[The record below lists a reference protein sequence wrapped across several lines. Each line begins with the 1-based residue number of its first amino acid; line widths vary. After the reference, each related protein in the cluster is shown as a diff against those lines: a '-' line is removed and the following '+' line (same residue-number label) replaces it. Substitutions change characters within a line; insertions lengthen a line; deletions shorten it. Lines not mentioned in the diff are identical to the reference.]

1 MSIIQTQI
9 NPEILNSL
17 YGLFCAINIPKTSS
31 TESRKNSIGMRR
43 KCFGI
48 VRFRIPNKGSNYQLY
63 GTSRFTKLYPEI
75 YDELKLVI
83 NQIFPDFTYTSI
95 QVNHNGIMDYHTD
108 NNNMGDTV
116 ILSFGEYTGGNL
128 VIKYNG
134 VETEYDMNCRAVRF
148 DASRI
153 PHKVN
158 DDLIGN
164 KYSLVYFTI
173 SH

>member
-9 NPEILNSL
+9 NPEILNTL
-17 YGLFCAINIPKTSS
+17 YDLFCSVTIPKRASTSI
-31 TESRKNSIGMRR
+31 RKNTSGSRTTM
-43 KCFGI
+43 FGLVKYKI
-48 VRFRIPNKGSNYQLY
+48 IYKNKPTHGP
-63 GTSRFTKLYPEI
+63 SRFTKLYPEI

-83 NQIFPDFTYTSI
+83 NSIFPDFTYTSI

-134 VETEYDMNCRAVRF
+134 IETEYDMNCRAVRF
-148 DASRI
+148 NASRI

-158 DDLIGN
+158 NDLIGN

>member
-1 MSIIQTQI
+1 MSIIQTHI
-9 NPEILNSL
+9 NPNLLNSL
-17 YGLFCAINIPKTSS
+17 YGLFCDITIPKRASTSV
-31 TESRKNSIGMRR
+31 RKNTSGTRTTM
-43 KCFGI
+43 FGLVKYKI
-48 VRFRIPNKGSNYQLY
+48 LYKNKPTH